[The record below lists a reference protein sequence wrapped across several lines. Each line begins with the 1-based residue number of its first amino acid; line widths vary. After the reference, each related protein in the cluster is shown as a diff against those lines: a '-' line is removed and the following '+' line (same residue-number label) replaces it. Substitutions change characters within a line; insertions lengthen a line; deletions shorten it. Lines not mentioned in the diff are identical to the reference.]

1 MLEIG
6 TSGGYSTLWLADAAE
21 QTCGHLITLE
31 IEKERWQTALKHLTA
46 TGLSDVTSTLCA
58 DVGAFLQNNQDSYD
72 FILLDA
78 ERPAYPAYWMYL
90 KMCLQAPGSV
100 LVVDNVYPIPSRC
113 RILSLWS
120 MPTMILN
127 RLYCPLV
134 RGLLLAVKIT
144 TSCRL
149 GCDILFR
156 STYK

>member
-100 LVVDNVYPIPSRC
+100 LVVDNVLSHTEQVQDFIALVNADNDFEQTVLPIGAGVAVSRK
-113 RILSLWS
+113 
-120 MPTMILN
+120 N
-127 RLYCPLV
+127 NH
-134 RGLLLAVKIT
+134 
-144 TSCRL
+144 
-149 GCDILFR
+149 
-156 STYK
+156 